1 MSFEITILGSSS
13 ATPTLNR
20 NPSSQVVTIYDRYF
34 LVDCGEGAQMQMR
47 KYKIKFAK
55 INHIFISHLH
65 GDHILGLPG
74 FLSSLH
80 LMNRTNDL
88 HLYCHEP
95 LKEILE
101 VQFKHS
107 ETYLKFNIVYHFLN
121 KAQSEIIYEDDKVL
135 VETIILNHRI
145 PCCGFIFR
153 EKPALLSIRKDKIEA
168 YNILPQDIPNIKRG
182 NDYITE
188 QGKVIPCKELTYPPK
203 EPQSY
208 AYCSDTLYDESY
220 AAKLMGI
227 KLLYHEATFLHD
239 MIKRAKETYHTTAKQ
254 AAEMAEK
261 CKVQKLLIGHFS
273 ARYHDLEPLLHEAR
287 QTFPQTYLAKE
298 GEVFSLN

>member
-1 MSFEITILGSSS
+1 
-13 ATPTLNR
+13 
-20 NPSSQVVTIYDRYF
+20 
-34 LVDCGEGAQMQMR
+34 MQMR

-80 LMNRTNDL
+80 LMNRSNDL

-153 EKPALLSIRKDKIEA
+153 EKPAMLSIRKDKIEA

-239 MIKRAKETYHTTAKQ
+239 KLDRAEQTFHTTALQ
-254 AAEMAEK
+254 AGRIAAIASVK
-261 CKVQKLLIGHFS
+261 KLVIGHFS
-273 ARYHDLEPLLHEAR
+273 SRYSDLEPLKVEAGLE
-287 QTFPQTYLAKE
+287 FESVELAVE
-298 GEVFSLN
+298 GKIIELIPHLNEVGQN

>member
-20 NPSSQVVTIYDRYF
+20 HPTSQVVTIYDRYF
-34 LVDCGEGAQMQMR
+34 LIDCGEGAQMQMR
-47 KYKIKFAK
+47 KYKVKFAK

-80 LMNRTNDL
+80 LMNRTSEL

-101 VQFKHS
+101 LQFKHS
-107 ETYLKFNIVYHFLN
+107 ETYLKYKINFHFLN
-121 KAQSEIIYEDDKVL
+121 KNKAEIIFEDDKLSIETVL
-135 VETIILNHRI
+135 LNHRI

-153 EKPALLSIRKDKIEA
+153 EKPSLLSIRKDKIET
-168 YNILPQDIPNIKRG
+168 YKILPQDIPNIKRG
-182 NDYITE
+182 NDYVAE
-188 QGKVIPCKELTYPPK
+188 NGKIIPCKELTYPPK
-203 EPQSY
+203 EPESY
-208 AYCSDTLYDESY
+208 AYCSDTKYDESIFPQ
-220 AAKLMGI
+220 LNGI
-227 KLLYHEATFLHD
+227 KILYHEATFLHE
-239 MIKRAKETYHTTAKQ
+239 MLQRANETFHTTAKQ
-254 AAEMAEK
+254 ASEIAEK
-261 CKVQKLLIGHFS
+261 CKVQKLIIGHFS
-273 ARYHDLEPLLHEAR
+273 ARYNDLDPLLEEAR
-287 QTFPQTYLAKE
+287 QIFPETFLAKE